1 MSDSKKPID
10 RFTCIFHLLL
20 HYLHVLTMIPPP
32 KTPRVFFHNSNF
44 SNNFSPTPFKMGKF
58 CWSNLRGF
66 KFFLSTCGSDIA
78 VAWTTF
84 PSGSSPKHHPR
95 NGGTTGGWNHS
106 WWRQQSQQKKKQQDE
121 KNNCNL
127 DDWPGRVFVN
137 CWTLTS
143 FEDCWGIRIWSKFT
157 RFKLQLRFSSWPFRS
172 SPRSMYWTKID
183 CNRPHVSGWQ

>member
-1 MSDSKKPID
+1 MYLLWFHPQKHPAFFSTTATSPI
-10 RFTCIFHLLL
+10 IFHQ
-20 HYLHVLTMIPPP
+20 HHS
-32 KTPRVFFHNSNF
+32 KWGNF
-44 SNNFSPTPFKMGKF
+44 VDQ
-58 CWSNLRGF
+58 
-66 KFFLSTCGSDIA
+66 TCGASSSSYQPADLTSPSHGPLSLQE
-78 VAWTTF
+78 VVQSTTREMAE
-84 PSGSSPKHHPR
+84 PQEGETTAGEGSKVNR
-95 NGGTTGGWNHS
+95 
-106 WWRQQSQQKKKQQDE
+106 KKKQQDE